1 MWGKFC
7 LAFVI
12 AAIGG
17 TILLT
22 TEVNATGAACA
33 AKQAANLRCEYS
45 KSCNS

>member
-17 TILLT
+17 TILLA
-22 TEVNATGAACA
+22 TEVDARSTKKACA
-33 AKQAANLRCEYS
+33 SKKALASNMLCEY
-45 KSCNS
+45 